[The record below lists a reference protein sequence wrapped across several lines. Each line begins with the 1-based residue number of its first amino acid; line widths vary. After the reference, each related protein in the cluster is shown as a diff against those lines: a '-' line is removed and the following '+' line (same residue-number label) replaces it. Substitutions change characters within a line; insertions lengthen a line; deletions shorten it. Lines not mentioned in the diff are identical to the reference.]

1 MARLLDRLNVARL
14 ALFPLGLGLALV
26 LVTGTLNRVMIVEL
40 KLPASLV
47 GLFFAMT
54 LVVAPARAW
63 LGYLSDGYP
72 LLGKRREPYI
82 ALGALLLAAAV
93 IAVTLLVTYSARRG
107 VLLVPAGLLAFIAYA
122 LGVNLASNT
131 FEALL
136 ADRFHGDARPRA
148 VTLFKVAMFGGI
160 LLGSLG
166 LGYLL
171 DPFDAERF
179 IGIVAGVM
187 ALFVT
192 LAVIGTA
199 RQEPALPALRAVSH
213 RAAAQPFWAVIRDVI
228 WRDHE
233 ARRFFALVVL
243 STLGT
248 LAQDVL
254 LEPYGA
260 LVLDMSVA
268 QTTRLTALWGSGT
281 MLTLVASGMWLIRRW
296 GYMATLRAGLAIS
309 VAVFGAIVGAGW
321 LGSVPLFMALV
332 FALGLG
338 AGLAMAG
345 LLTAVIEFTT
355 TLRAGLLMG
364 VWGMAAELGQAIG
377 GLLGG
382 IVVDALRLLT
392 GGDYWVAYGTVFT
405 IEAILLTVV
414 LALAGG
420 LHVERSAAQVEA
432 HPRRAH
438 PSTDEMTALGF

>member
-1 MARLLDRLNVARL
+1 MARLPGRLNVARL

-72 LLGKRREPYI
+72 LRGKRREPYI
-82 ALGALLLAAAV
+82 LLGALLLAAAV
-93 IAVTLLVTYSARRG
+93 IAATLLVTHSARRG
-107 VLLVPAGLLAFIAYA
+107 ALLVPAGLLTFIAYA

-160 LLGSLG
+160 LAGSLG

-171 DPFDAERF
+171 DPFDPERF
-179 IGIVAGVM
+179 IGIVIGAM
-187 ALFVT
+187 ALFIA
-192 LAVIGTA
+192 LAAIGTA

-213 RAAAQPFWAVIRDVI
+213 RAAAQPFWTVIRDVI
-228 WRDHE
+228 WRDRE

-260 LVLDMSVA
+260 LVLDMSVG
-268 QTTRLTALWGSGT
+268 QTTRLTALWGSGA
-281 MLTLVASGMWLIRRW
+281 MLTLVASGVWLIRRW

-309 VAVFGAIVGAGW
+309 IAVFGAIVGIGW
-321 LGSVPLFMALV
+321 LGSAPLFMALV

-364 VWGMAAELGQAIG
+364 VWGMAAELGQASG

-392 GGDYWVAYGTVFT
+392 GGNYWIAYGTVFT
-405 IEAILLTVV
+405 IEALLLTVV
-414 LALAGG
+414 LSLAGG
-420 LHVERSAAQVEA
+420 LHVERSAAQAEA
-432 HPRRAH
+432 YPRAH
-438 PSTDEMTALGF
+438 PSTDELAALGF

>member
-1 MARLLDRLNVARL
+1 MSRFLTKLNVARL

-72 LLGKRREPYI
+72 LFGKRREPYI
-82 ALGALLLAAAV
+82 ALGAVLLSLSV
-93 IAVTLLVTYSARRG
+93 IAVTLLVMETEVPRA
-107 VLLVPAGLLAFIAYA
+107 VLVPAGLLAFISYA
-122 LGVNLASNT
+122 LGVNLSSNT

-148 VTLFKVAMFGGI
+148 VTLFKIAMFAGI
-160 LLGSLG
+160 MIGALG
-166 LGYLL
+166 LGRLL
-171 DPFDAERF
+171 EPFDPERF
-179 IGIVAGVM
+179 ITIVVGVL
-187 ALFVT
+187 ALFIT

-199 RQEPALPALRAVSH
+199 RQEPALPALRAVSKQ
-213 RAAAQPFWAVIRDVI
+213 AVAQPFWVVIRRVI
-228 WRDHE
+228 WQDRD
-233 ARRFFALVVL
+233 ARRFFVLVVL

-268 QTTRLTALWGSGT
+268 QTTRLTALWSSGT
-281 MLTLVASGMWLIRRW
+281 MITLVVSGVWLIKRW
-296 GYMATLRAGLAIS
+296 GYMAALRAGLAIS
-309 VAVFGAIVGAGW
+309 VAVFGGIVAAGW

-332 FALGLG
+332 FTLGLG

-355 TLRAGLLMG
+355 TMRAGLLMG
-364 VWGMAAELGQAIG
+364 VWGMASEFGQSAG
-377 GLLGG
+377 GFLGG
-382 IVVDALRLLT
+382 VVVDILRALT
-392 GGDYWVAYGTVFT
+392 GGNNWIAYGAVFT
-405 IEAILLTVV
+405 LEAILLVIV
-414 LALAGG
+414 LALAGN
-420 LHVERSAAQVEA
+420 LHVERSAVQKEA
-432 HPRRAH
+432 RSQTRP
-438 PSTDEMTALGF
+438 PTDEIAAAGL